1 MLFERANAEMY
12 MRIMRPKIHGVWN
25 LHSCL
30 LSHPLDFFVNLSSA
44 AGVWG
49 TRGQA
54 VYAATSTALGAFARW
69 RTAQN
74 MPTVTIHIGI
84 ISEVG
89 YIAERKGLIEV
100 IRRDVASTPVSE
112 RSLLALVMT
121 AIEGR
126 AWGPEIY
133 TGFAFE
139 RNCSHDYWLRDAKFS
154 TLRRTIAQETH
165 HAPFTSPATVSL
177 SQLLKR
183 AGSVEAARQLMAEGL
198 LQKVCSLLM
207 VPPEVIDVNKPVATL
222 GLDSLVAVELRN
234 WIAREVEVSIN
245 LVEVMTASSLATL
258 AELAGQRSRL
268 VNWKG
273 LGGKE

>member
-1 MLFERANAEMY
+1 
-12 MRIMRPKIHGVWN
+12 
-25 LHSCL
+25 
-30 LSHPLDFFVNLSSA
+30 
-44 AGVWG
+44 
-49 TRGQA
+49 
-54 VYAATSTALGAFARW
+54 
-69 RTAQN
+69 
-74 MPTVTIHIGI
+74 MPTVTIHIGRV
-84 ISEVG
+84 SEVG
-89 YIAERKGLIEV
+89 YVAEREDVMEV
-100 IRRDVASTPVSE
+100 MRRDIASDPISE
-112 RSLLALVMT
+112 RSVHALVMT

-139 RNCSHDYWLRDAKFS
+139 RNRSQVYWLRDAKFS
-154 TLRRTIAQETH
+154 TLRRTVAQDTH
-165 HAPFTSPATVSL
+165 HAPFTSSATVSL
-177 SQLLKR
+177 SQLLKTV
-183 AGSVEAARQLMAEGL
+183 GSVEAARQLMVEGL

-207 VPPEVIDVNKPVATL
+207 LPPEVVDVNKPVAAL